1 MLLRSPEFK
10 RIGSIEKYIQGSS
23 NQFKV
28 GNKHVGVRPGNLY
41 DFSAQLAMKIFQ
53 AQAES
58 WLHSA
63 QLVCT

>member
-28 GNKHVGVRPGNLY
+28 GNKHVGFSQET
-41 DFSAQLAMKIFQ
+41 FSAQLAMKIFQ